1 MQEVQEMQV
10 GFLDRENTPGVGS
23 GNSLQYSSLENFM
36 DRVWLATVHGA
47 RKSWTRLSDWA
58 HLLRLWMNEVEE
70 NKFQSKEHAARSY
83 WVHSNR
89 DI

>member
-58 HLLRLWMNEVEE
+58 HLLRLGMNEVEE
-70 NKFQSKEHAARSY
+70 NKFQTKEHAARSY